1 MEEKKKFIPALI
13 STIKYTRKVKVADIK
28 QYLVDE
34 YKLTNELNKEN
45 KDLRKQLEVAN
56 VISQKYDLSLITL
69 DEYKKRLGDSK
80 KEISD
85 LEKTI
90 KIKNDEI
97 DKLTLEKNDLKI
109 KATDISLKIDKIK
122 KESIK
127 EYKKELISAIND
139 LKGNIAKTKV
149 INLIKEIY

>member
-1 MEEKKKFIPALI
+1 MEEKKRFIPALI

-56 VISQKYDLSLITL
+56 EISQKYDLSLITL
-69 DEYKKRLGDSK
+69 DEYKKRLEDNK

-90 KIKNDEI
+90 KRKNDEI
-97 DKLTLEKNDLKI
+97 NKLTSEKNDLKI

-122 KESIK
+122 KEAIR
-127 EYKKELISAIND
+127 EYKRELISAIND
-139 LKGNIAKTKV
+139 LKGNIAKSKV
-149 INLIKEIY
+149 IDLIKEID

>member
-45 KDLRKQLEVAN
+45 KDLRQQLEVAN

-90 KIKNDEI
+90 KRKNDEI

>member
-1 MEEKKKFIPALI
+1 MEEKKRFIPALV

-56 VISQKYDLSLITL
+56 EINQKYDLSLITL
-69 DEYKKRLGDSK
+69 DEYKKRLEDNK

-85 LEKTI
+85 LEKNI
-90 KIKNDEI
+90 KIKNNEI
-97 DKLTLEKNDLKI
+97 NKLTSEKNDLKI
-109 KATDISLKIDKIK
+109 KATDISLKIEKIK
-122 KESIK
+122 KEAIR

-139 LKGNIAKTKV
+139 LKGNIAKSKV
-149 INLIKEIY
+149 IDLIKEID